1 MTDRTTVSDAVD
13 ALAVGQHHRRL
24 LVVTGCV
31 LSFTA
36 VEVLCISFA
45 LPALIDAWSL
55 SGPAAGLLGSATL
68 VGVMLGSWFGGW
80 CADRFGRVVGLQWS
94 VLCYSVFAGLTALS
108 VGLYSAFAFRL
119 LTGIGVGWATTIAV
133 SYLIEH
139 LPTRHRGKYIV
150 YFETFWPVGTVLVV
164 VLAWLTLDIAA
175 TGGRIYGVEAWRF
188 VFVGATLPV
197 LFLPVLRRLE
207 ETPYYL
213 AANGHVEDA
222 NDRIREMT
230 TARDGDVADI
240 TDTVEDRGRTNFAR
254 LFAPE
259 FRWRTL
265 LASLVWFG
273 LNFGFY
279 GVFIWLPDTLE
290 AANLGGNLYEQLFLV
305 AIAQLPGILSG
316 AYLIDRIGRKYT
328 IGSYLLLAG
337 VCTFA
342 FAAEVGDHALAISL
356 DAVHPLL
363 SLFLAS
369 FFLIGAWGPML
380 AYTAELF
387 PTEVRGTGFGF
398 VSGVGKIASICGPI
412 LAGILVTWGYF
423 VALTPFTVGMVAG
436 GALMLAFGIETME
449 KSLK

>member
-13 ALAVGQHHRRL
+13 ALAVGQYHRRL
-24 LVVTGCV
+24 LIVTGCV
-31 LSFTA
+31 LSFTT
-36 VEVLCISFA
+36 VEILSISFV
-45 LPALIDAWSL
+45 LPALIDAWGL
-55 SGPAAGLLGSATL
+55 SGFAAGLLGSATL
-68 VGVMLGSWFGGW
+68 VGVMFGSWFGGW
-80 CADRFGRVVGLQWS
+80 YADRFGRVVGLQWS

-108 VGLYSAFAFRL
+108 VGFYSAFVFRL

-150 YFETFWPVGTVLVV
+150 YFETFWPIGTVLVV
-164 VLAWLTLDIAA
+164 VLAWVILDIAA
-175 TGGRIYGVEAWRF
+175 TGGRIYGIEAWRF

-222 NDRIREMT
+222 NARIREIAT
-230 TARDGDVADI
+230 DRDGDVADI
-240 TDTVEDRGRTNFAR
+240 TDAIEDRGSTSVTR

-265 LASLVWFG
+265 LAALVWFG
-273 LNFGFY
+273 LNFGYY

-305 AIAQLPGILSG
+305 AVAQLPGILTG

-328 IGSYLLLAG
+328 IGSCLLLAG
-337 VCTFA
+337 VFTFA
-342 FAAEVGDHALAISL
+342 FAAEVGDHTLAVGL
-356 DAVHPLL
+356 DIVHPLS

-398 VSGVGKIASICGPI
+398 VSGIGKIASICGPI
-412 LAGILVTWGYF
+412 LAGLLVTWGYF
-423 VALTPFTVGMVAG
+423 VALTPFTVGMVVG
-436 GALMLAFGIETME
+436 GVLMLAFGIETME
-449 KSLK
+449 QSLK